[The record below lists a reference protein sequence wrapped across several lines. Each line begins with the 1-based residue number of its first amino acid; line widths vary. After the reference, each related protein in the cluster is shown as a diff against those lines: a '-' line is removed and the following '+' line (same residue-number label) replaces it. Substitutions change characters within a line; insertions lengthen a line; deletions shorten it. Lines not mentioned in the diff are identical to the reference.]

1 MSKRRL
7 TRQQSLRIAQRQ
19 RDHHSDSALA
29 STTDAGLPGL
39 VISRFGSQADIEH
52 TGTGLI
58 TRCHL
63 RANLGEIVAGD
74 RVIWQAPEQGSGVVV
89 AVQPRA
95 SEFCRPDS
103 YGKLR
108 LAAANITRA
117 LITIAP
123 EPEAHANLIDRY
135 LIAAENL
142 GLDVVLLVNKA
153 DLVEQDHPLHAL
165 LDAYRA
171 LGYPVVL
178 TSVHSGMGLEPLR
191 EVLSTGISIFVGQS
205 GVGKSSLIQAL
216 LPDETIRIGKLSEQ
230 VRKGRHT
237 TTYARLYHF
246 PSGGDCIDS
255 PGIREFGLWHMDA
268 NQIARGFREFQP
280 FIDRCRFR
288 NCSHLHEPGCE
299 LQAALAAGKISQ
311 PRYASYRQ
319 IVDHLDDVSMQPR
332 SL

>member
-7 TRQQSLRIAQRQ
+7 TKQQSQRIARRQ
-19 RDHHSDSALA
+19 RDHHSGSALA

-39 VISRFGSQADIEH
+39 VISRFGPKADIEH
-52 TGTGLI
+52 IGTGQI

-63 RANLGEIVAGD
+63 RANLGDIVAGD
-74 RVIWQAPEQGSGVVV
+74 KVVWQAAEAGSGVVV

-95 SEFCRPDS
+95 SEFCRPDA

-117 LITIAP
+117 LITVAP

-142 GLDVVLLVNKA
+142 RLDVVLLVNKA
-153 DLVEQDHPLHAL
+153 DLVDQHHPLHRL
-165 LDAYRA
+165 LDAYRG
-171 LGYPVVL
+171 LGYPIVL
-178 TSVHSGMGLEPLR
+178 TSVHTGLGLEHLR
-191 EVLSTGISIFVGQS
+191 DVLSTGISIFVGQS

-216 LPDETIRIGKLSEQ
+216 LPDESIRIGKLSGQ

-268 NQIARGFREFQP
+268 DQIARGFREFQP
-280 FIDRCRFR
+280 FIERCRFR
-288 NCSHLHEPGCE
+288 NCRHLHEPGCA
-299 LQAALAAGKISQ
+299 LQAALAAGEISQ

-332 SL
+332 SQ